1 MDDLKPEERRQTSL
15 TLPSDVLLALQ
26 NAANAAGITQ
36 SELALQA
43 LMQDARVAF
52 ELDLRRRAMEAQR

>member
-1 MDDLKPEERRQTSL
+1 MDYLKPEERRQTSL